1 MSDPLPFSLE
11 ALSSALAGAVAAMA
25 PSVVSVHSHR
35 SLSSGFLWRPGLIVT
50 SDEALAEEGEVAV
63 TLPGGERR
71 PATIAG
77 RDPATDVA
85 LLRAGVEGGG
95 TVAFTSQLPRTGE
108 LVLIVGARDGSPLSG
123 LGLVASAGPAWR
135 SMRGGAIDARIELSL
150 RLPRRAEG
158 GLVLDASGRAFGMA
172 VRGPRRST
180 LVIPATTIER
190 AASGLEKDGRIPRG
204 YLGLGLQPARA
215 DNDGVLAAMIMSVD
229 QNGPGA
235 AAGCRQGD
243 LIVSWDGRPLA
254 HIGALLRG
262 LGPDSVGK
270 AVNLGLR
277 RGGEP
282 VPATLTIGERPH
294 S

>member
-11 ALSSALAGAVAAMA
+11 ALSSALSGAVAALA
-25 PSVVSVHSHR
+25 PSVVSVHSRR

-63 TLPGGERR
+63 TFPGGERR

-77 RDPATDVA
+77 RDASTDVA
-85 LLRAGVEGGG
+85 LLRVGVEGNG
-95 TVAFTSQLPRTGE
+95 TVAFTPQLPRTGE
-108 LVLIVGARDGSPLSG
+108 LVLTVGARDGEALSG
-123 LGLVASAGPAWR
+123 LGIVASAGPAWR

-150 RLPRRAEG
+150 LLPRQAEG
-158 GLVLDASGRAFGMA
+158 SLVLDASGRAFGMA
-172 VRGPRRST
+172 VRGPRRRT
-180 LVIPATTIER
+180 LVIPATTVER

-204 YLGLGLQPARA
+204 YLGLGLQPVRA
-215 DNDGVLAAMIMSVD
+215 DADGALAAMIMSVD
-229 QNGPGA
+229 KNGPGA
-235 AAGCRQGD
+235 SAGCRQGD

-254 HIGALLRG
+254 GIGALLRS

-270 AVNLGLR
+270 PLSLGLL

-282 VPATLTIGERPH
+282 VLATLTIGERPLT
-294 S
+294 